1 MSIIPRNVSLD
12 VIHLFIGSFR
22 SGNAITA
29 GERVEV
35 GKGLGDGPTQGL
47 HTSQGQQYFSHVFS
61 VHTCPQIRLSACL
74 LEAYEA
80 RKEESRKLLIGLNC

>member
-1 MSIIPRNVSLD
+1 MSIILRNVSLD

-47 HTSQGQQYFSHVFS
+47 HTSQGQQYSHMSFRCI
-61 VHTCPQIRLSACL
+61 HMPPNQA
-74 LEAYEA
+74 
-80 RKEESRKLLIGLNC
+80 